1 VALFFYLYIK
11 IIVMKI
17 KLLTS
22 IKRNG
27 QNYIE
32 NDILDIPEN
41 NIDIWIKNGW
51 GELIDKKEKKI
62 KKETKELKIDSK
74 QTKDETNKD

>member
-1 VALFFYLYIK
+1 
-11 IIVMKI
+11 MKI

>member
-1 VALFFYLYIK
+1 
-11 IIVMKI
+11 MKI

-32 NDILDIPEN
+32 GDILDIPEN
-41 NIDIWIKNGW
+41 NIDIWIINGW

>member
-1 VALFFYLYIK
+1 
-11 IIVMKI
+11 MKI
-17 KLLTS
+17 KLLTQ
-22 IKRNG
+22 IKKGG
-27 QNYIE
+27 QIYKDG
-32 NDILDIPEN
+32 DILDIEHHK
-41 NIDIWIKNGW
+41 IDKWIKMGW